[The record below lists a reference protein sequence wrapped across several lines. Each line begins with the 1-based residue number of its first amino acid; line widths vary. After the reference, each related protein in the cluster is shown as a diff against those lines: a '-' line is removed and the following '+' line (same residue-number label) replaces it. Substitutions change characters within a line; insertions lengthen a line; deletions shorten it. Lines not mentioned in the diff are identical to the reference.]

1 MWKSILIYLL
11 KEAVK
16 DILAAELPKLQD
28 KLSQEVK

>member
-16 DILAAELPKLQD
+16 DILAAELTKLQD